1 MMKTKQNVM
10 TLLFALLLSSLFC
23 ITAMWVSPV
32 AAKADDAETT
42 VYNITELCSTTT
54 DPGATKIY
62 FYGTADKSVT
72 GLTGWTD
79 AFSGKAKVNGT
90 ETDVT
95 LKFTNMGD
103 YCDLYMDGFNV
114 PENGILE
121 VGGNYTNTDKNVTFA
136 LETTKFLWNGSAW
149 SKYVETTVYNV
160 SGLTS
165 TATDPAATKIYFYGT
180 VDKSVTGLTGWADAF
195 SGKAKVNGTETDVTL
210 KFTNM
215 GDYCDLYMDG
225 FSVPENGTLEVGGE
239 YTNEN
244 KKVTFVLES
253 THFLWNGSAWKNIIV
268 YTEYNVTDITPS
280 ATDPAANHMYLW
292 GKIGGTVTPSW
303 DIAYVGKISLNGVET
318 DATIKYWNKGDYDD
332 FYLEGFKAEEGNTL
346 ILKGSFTNDAT
357 KTALIFEE
365 TQLQWTGS
373 EWDVVYTEYNVTDI
387 TATATDPGANHIYL
401 VGTLDGTVT
410 PDWGVAYQG
419 KVVLNGTE
427 TSATIKYTNHGDQD
441 DFYLEGFTATEDDIL
456 ILSGMFKNKAS
467 KTALVFESVK
477 LTWKGSAWK
486 KIHVITFKNYDD
498 TLLQTVEVAEGV
510 VPVYT
515 GDTPE
520 KPQTVQHVYTFNGWT
535 PELVAVTGA
544 ATYVAQFTESARKYT
559 ITFVNYDG
567 TELESKDV
575 DYGTVPAYTGE
586 TPQKPV
592 DDEYFY
598 VFKGWNPELVEV
610 TGEATYTAQFE
621 QKEKEFLITF
631 KNYDGTTLQN
641 GNVATGTMPAYN
653 GETPVRESTAEYNYT
668 FSGWSPELV
677 AVTGEATY
685 TAQFTE
691 TKRTYT
697 VIFKNY
703 DGTILLQIDKE
714 YGLIPEYTGDAPE
727 RASTAQIKYTF
738 SGWDKDIV
746 AVTENVTY
754 TAKFTETTREY
765 TVTVK
770 FAGLDLGNQTLTLA
784 YGSKVDFNQF
794 KKSGYSF
801 AVKDSSGKQ
810 IDIDLYTV
818 TGNDTLT
825 VEYSVVSANEE
836 EGCFASLGAS
846 SMLSIATVLALC
858 TLAVIKRKKV

>member
-32 AAKADDAETT
+32 AAKAD
-42 VYNITELCSTTT
+42 
-54 DPGATKIY
+54 
-62 FYGTADKSVT
+62 TA
-72 GLTGWTD
+72 
-79 AFSGKAKVNGT
+79 
-90 ETDVT
+90 
-95 LKFTNMGD
+95 
-103 YCDLYMDGFNV
+103 
-114 PENGILE
+114 
-121 VGGNYTNTDKNVTFA
+121 
-136 LETTKFLWNGSAW
+136 
-149 SKYVETTVYNV
+149 TVYNV
-160 SGLTS
+160 TVLQATSDAKNNNNIYFWGSIIGEVGAADSWDTAYSGKVKLNS
-165 TATDPAATKIYFYGT
+165 TESNATLKYIGKGDYYTFFIEGFAATTNGDILTIDGEFSNDQYTFAFEQTSFKWDGSAWNVYIEKPVYNVTILQATNDAKNNNNIYFWGSIIGE
-180 VDKSVTGLTGWADAF
+180 VGAADSWDTAY
-195 SGKAKVNGTETDVTL
+195 SGKVKLNSTESNVTL
-210 KFTNM
+210 KYIGK
-215 GDYCDLYMDG
+215 GDYYTFFMEGFTATTNGDILTIDG
-225 FSVPENGTLEVGGE
+225 EFSNDQYSFAFEET
-239 YTNEN
+239 
-244 KKVTFVLES
+244 TFK
-253 THFLWNGSAWKNIIV
+253 WDGSAWKKVIV
-268 YTEYNVTDITPS
+268 YTEYNVTDITPT

-292 GKIGGTVTPSW
+292 GKIGGAATPSW
-303 DIAYVGKISLNGVET
+303 DIAYVGKISLDGVET

-332 FYLEGFKAEEGNTL
+332 FYLEGFEAAEGNIL
-346 ILKGSFTNDAT
+346 VLKGSFTNDAT

-427 TSATIKYTNHGDQD
+427 TSATIKYINHGDQD
-441 DFYLEGFTATEDDIL
+441 DFYIEGFTAAENDIL
-456 ILSGMFKNKAS
+456 VLSGAFKNKAS

-477 LTWKGSAWK
+477 LTWNGSAWK

-567 TELESKDV
+567 TELEGKDV

-586 TPQKPV
+586 TPQKPA

-598 VFKGWNPELVEV
+598 VFKGWNSELVEV

-631 KNYDGTTLQN
+631 VNHDGTTLQS

-653 GETPVRESTAEYNYT
+653 GETPVKESTAEYNYT

-727 RASTAQIKYTF
+727 KASTAQFKYTF

-746 AVTENVTY
+746 AVTENATY
-754 TAKFTETTREY
+754 TARFTETTREY

-770 FAGLDLGNQTLTLA
+770 FTGLDLGNQTLTLA

-858 TLAVIKRKKV
+858 TLVVIKRKKI